1 MTHKK
6 QSNPSL
12 PLFLSISFI
21 SASALAYEIL
31 LIRIFS
37 IIQWHHFAYMVISL
51 ALLGFGASG
60 TFLTLNQRWIFPR
73 FSAIFSINAVLFSFT
88 ILGSFSLAQSIPF
101 NSLEIAWDPKQLFY
115 LFGLYLILFFPFFF
129 AANCLGLALMKFKDQ
144 IHQIYRF
151 DLLGAG
157 LGAFGIVFLL
167 FLFFPSNCLRL
178 LSAGGF
184 FGAFLISLDQSWQ
197 GSRRWS
203 VAFLLGAVLLPFF
216 WPMSWSALN
225 ISEYK
230 GIEQVLRVPDA
241 KVISQRSSPLGL
253 LQVVESPTIPFRQA
267 PGISLNSFQEPP
279 PQLGLFT
286 DGDSLS
292 AITYFDGNL
301 EPLGYLDFLTS
312 ALPYHLLDQPEVLI
326 LGGGGGSEILLAK
339 FHRPKKIEV
348 VELNP
353 QVLDLIKKT
362 HRNFAGPLL
371 DDNVQVYIKE
381 ARGFISGSEKNRKY
395 DLIQI
400 SLMDSFGAASA
411 GLYSLSENYIYTI
424 EAFQIYL
431 SHLKP
436 GGILSITRWL
446 KLPPRDSLKIFS
458 TATESL
464 RKRGVENP
472 EKHLVL
478 IRGWKTST
486 LLMKNGEF
494 TFDEIQK
501 TRSFVKDR
509 SFDVAYYP
517 GIIKGEVNRFN
528 ILPYPYFFEGA
539 ISLLGERRQ
548 EFLDNYKFQLEPA
561 TDDRPFF
568 FHFFKWSTLPEII
581 SLREKGGLPL
591 LEWGY
596 PILIATLLQAI
607 VASFFLILSPLLW
620 LRRHTLRRK
629 GWALLGFYF
638 FTLGLGFLFIEI
650 VFIQRFILF
659 LSHPLY
665 SISVVLCGFLIFA
678 GIGSGYSNYFAQK
691 LGRNFEP
698 DRFKAL
704 GTAVLGIIFFS
715 LLYQFLLP
723 IIFHH
728 FISWSNPIKILI
740 SVLLIAPLGFFMGM
754 PFPLGLALLGEKQ
767 PELIPW
773 AWGINGCA
781 SVLSSILV
789 ILFAIHWGFTVVIV
803 SAVILY
809 GLSWLALSSY
819 LKIRENE

>member
-1 MTHKK
+1 MTHKNK
-6 QSNPSL
+6 SKPSR

-60 TFLTLNQRWIFPR
+60 TFLTLTQRWILPR
-73 FSAIFSINAVLFSFT
+73 FSAIFSTNAVLFGFSV
-88 ILGSFSLAQSIPF
+88 LGSSSLAQTIPF

-129 AANCLGLALMKFKDQ
+129 AANCIGLALAKFKDQ
-144 IHQIYRF
+144 IHRIYRF

-157 LGAFGIVFLL
+157 LGALGIVFLL
-167 FLFFPSNCLRL
+167 FLFFPSNCIRL
-178 LSAGGF
+178 LSACGF
-184 FGAFLISLDQSWQ
+184 LGAFLFSLDKSWQ
-197 GSRRWS
+197 GSRRWA
-203 VAFLLGAVLLPFF
+203 VAFIVGALLLPFL
-216 WPMSWSALN
+216 WPKSWSSLN

-230 GIEQVLRVPDA
+230 GIEHALLVPDSR
-241 KVISQRSSPLGL
+241 VVSQRSSPLGL
-253 LQVVESPTIPFRQA
+253 LQVVESPTIPFRHT
-267 PGISLNSFQEPP
+267 PGISLNNFQEPP
-279 PQLGLFT
+279 PQLGLFS

-312 ALPYHLLDQPEVLI
+312 ALPYHLLDQPDVLI

-339 FHRPKKIEV
+339 FHRSKKIEV

-353 QVLDLIKKT
+353 QVLDLIKET
-362 HRNFAGPLL
+362 HGNFAGPLL

-424 EAFQIYL
+424 EAFQKYL
-431 SHLKP
+431 SHLKS

-446 KLPPRDSLKIFS
+446 RLPPRDSLKLFS
-458 TATESL
+458 TAIESL
-464 RKRGVENP
+464 RKQGVENP
-472 EKHLVL
+472 DKHLAM

-494 TFDEIQK
+494 TSEEIQK
-501 TRSFVKDR
+501 IRSFVNDR

-517 GIIKGEVNRFN
+517 GIIKGEANRFN
-528 ILPYPYFFEGA
+528 LLPYPYFFDGTVA
-539 ISLLGERRQ
+539 LLGERRQ
-548 EFLDNYKFQLEPA
+548 EFLENYKFQLEPA

-581 SLREKGGLPL
+581 SLKDKGGLPL

-596 PILIATLLQAI
+596 PVLIATLVQAI
-607 VASFFLILSPLLW
+607 LASFFLILSPLLW

-629 GWALLGFYF
+629 GWALIGFYF
-638 FTLGLGFLFIEI
+638 FALGLGFLFIEI

-691 LGRNFEP
+691 LGRNFES
-698 DRFKAL
+698 DRLKAL
-704 GTAVLGIIFFS
+704 SMVVSGIILFS

-723 IIFHH
+723 IIFHN
-728 FISWSNPIKILI
+728 FVSMSNPIKILI
-740 SVLLIAPLGFFMGM
+740 TVLLIAPLGFLMGM
-754 PFPLGLALLGEKQ
+754 PFPLGLALLGERQ

-781 SVLSSILV
+781 SVISSILV
-789 ILFAIHWGFTVVIV
+789 ILFAIHWGFTVVIF
-803 SAVILY
+803 SAMTLY

-819 LKIRENE
+819 LKIRENY